1 MKFSIQ
7 KPDNTTED
15 FEIVSGTPEEVFT
28 NDRDK
33 SAICKV
39 WRELITAEDD
49 YRVKYGIEYKN
60 KFDNDE
66 AIVTGMTKLGGKIY
80 LVRDHSGDVI
90 GIAIVKD
97 TQFKNIYNIS
107 DVSIT
112 EEHRGKGIGK
122 VLMQTIMEENVPAVP
137 SLTVELDN
145 THAVD
150 LYRSL
155 GFVEYGLKMVLGQ
168 TEEQK

>member
-1 MKFSIQ
+1 MKFTIQ
-7 KPDNTTED
+7 KPDNITED
-15 FEIVSGTPEEVFT
+15 FEIVSGTPEEIFS

-33 SAICKV
+33 AAICKI
-39 WRELITAEDD
+39 WRELITSEND
-49 YRVKYGIEYKN
+49 YRVKYGMKYKSD
-60 KFDNDE
+60 FGDDNLIME
-66 AIVTGMTKLGGKIY
+66 GMIKLGGRLY
-80 LVRDHSGDVI
+80 LVRDHNGDVI
-90 GIAIVKD
+90 GIAIVRD
-97 TQFKNIYNIS
+97 TQFKNLYNIS

-168 TEEQK
+168 SEEKK

>member
-1 MKFSIQ
+1 MKFTIQ
-7 KPDNTTED
+7 KPDNITED
-15 FEIVSGTPEEVFT
+15 FEIVSCTPEKVFT

-33 SAICKV
+33 AAICKV
-39 WRELITAEDD
+39 WRELISAEND
-49 YRVKYGIEYKN
+49 YRVKYGIEYKST
-60 KFDNDE
+60 FDNDD
-66 AIVTGMTKLGGKIY
+66 AIVDGMIRLGGKIY
-80 LVRDHSGDVI
+80 MVKDHNNDVI

-97 TQFKNIYNIS
+97 TQFKNIYSIT

-145 THAVD
+145 THAID

-168 TEEQK
+168 SEEKK